1 MNHEEVQLFFESFF
15 GGQAANIKSVLKTK
29 LGSVQTRVLLN
40 QIFQVVMYIIMMHY
54 RVPNNMTVHF
64 I

>member
-15 GGQAANIKSVLKTK
+15 GGQAANIKSVLKMK

-40 QIFQVVMYIIMMHY
+40 QIFQVVMHNYD
-54 RVPNNMTVHF
+54 TL
-64 I
+64 